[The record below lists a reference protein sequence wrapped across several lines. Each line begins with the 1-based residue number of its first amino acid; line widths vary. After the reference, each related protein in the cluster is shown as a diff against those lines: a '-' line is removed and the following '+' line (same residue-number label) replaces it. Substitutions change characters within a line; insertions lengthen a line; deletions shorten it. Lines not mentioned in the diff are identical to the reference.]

1 MILYRSA
8 SRRVKPGEVLARADD
23 PRRFLIEFGE
33 IEAAMADRI
42 CERAERVTDEIAA
55 MREVSLAAARAT
67 LGKAGLQPALPVA
80 GFPPAI
86 EISVPEGY
94 AWYALTPES
103 YIAPARRFYA
113 ERGPR
118 EIICIGI
125 RSIGTSLSAMVA
137 ATLEQCG
144 CAVRS
149 YTVRPRGHPFDR
161 QLALAP
167 ELAREW
173 RRSPAHFAIVDEG
186 PGLSGSSF
194 ASVASALA
202 SIGAPDDRIVFLP
215 SHHADPSRFVS
226 QTARRQ
232 WAKHAKYPAD
242 PPVPRGTSFA
252 GLGRYGEEK
261 WQRLTALADAG
272 FTPAPLSLTDGWLT
286 SEFVA
291 GSALAATDADDELME
306 TMARYAAFRA
316 REFCTG
322 RTADTGPLAQM
333 LRHNLGID
341 MPLPEAAREVI
352 TDGCMRPEKWIAAR
366 RGYLKLDAAD
376 HGDNHFLPGP
386 TDICWDLAGAAVEFA
401 LEGGYRRRLIGRYA
415 VLAGD
420 RTAEARFPFF
430 CQAYRAFCCGRE
442 HYERR
447 AMAS

>member
-8 SRRVKPGEVLARADD
+8 TRRVHPRDVLAGAGDA
-23 PRRFLIEFGE
+23 RRFLIEFGE
-33 IEAAMADRI
+33 IEAALADRI
-42 CERAERVTDEIAA
+42 CESADRVTDEITA
-55 MREVSLAAARAT
+55 MREVSMDAARQV
-67 LGKAGLQPALPVA
+67 LCRAGFQPALP
-80 GFPPAI
+80 PWLQESI

-94 AWYALTPES
+94 AWYALTPDS
-103 YIAPARRFYA
+103 YIAPVRRFHA
-113 ERGPR
+113 ERQPR
-118 EIICIGI
+118 EVVCIGI
-125 RSIGTSLSAMVA
+125 RSIGTSLSAVVA

-161 QLALAP
+161 QLTLAP

-173 RRSPAHFAIVDEG
+173 RCASAHFAIVDEG

-194 ASVASALA
+194 ASVARALA
-202 SIGAPDDRIVFLP
+202 SLGVPESHIVFFP
-215 SHHADPSRFVS
+215 GHDADPARFVS
-226 QTARRQ
+226 ESARRE
-232 WAKHAKYPAD
+232 WARHAKYPAE
-242 PPVPRGTSFA
+242 PPVPKGTTFA

-261 WQRLTALADAG
+261 WTRLRALADAG
-272 FTPAPLSLTDGWLT
+272 FTPAPLALEEGWLT
-286 SEFVA
+286 NEFVP
-291 GSALAATDADDELME
+291 STPVTAAAADGGLIE

-316 REFCTG
+316 REFRTG
-322 RTADTGPLAQM
+322 RMTDAAPLAEM

-341 MPLPEAAREVI
+341 RALPEPAPEVI
-352 TDGCMRPEKWIAAR
+352 TDGCMLPEKWIATA

-386 TDICWDLAGAAVEFA
+386 TDICWDLAGAAAEFKLA
-401 LEGGYRRRLIGRYA
+401 GACRQRLVRRYA
-415 VLAGD
+415 VLSGD

-430 CQAYRAFCCGRE
+430 CDAYRAFCCGRE